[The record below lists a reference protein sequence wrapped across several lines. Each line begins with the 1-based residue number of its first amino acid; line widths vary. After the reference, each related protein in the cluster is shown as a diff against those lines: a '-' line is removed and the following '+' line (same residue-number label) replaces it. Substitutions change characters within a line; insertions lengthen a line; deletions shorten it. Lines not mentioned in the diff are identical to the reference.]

1 MQSLRGRTPAVSTWW
16 RCRWRAATGRL
27 CVGTPRAHGRTR
39 PRRRAALSGAPARPQ
54 VRAALEVLRNK
65 RRERQTVA
73 LFSNTA
79 PARPQPSPGTGTDL
93 LADARARHQH
103 DMMQL
108 RTRLNGRLSKA
119 SGYARHCERAI
130 RKRDETGALGAA
142 LRRLACAA
150 AEPRRAQRAVG
161 MVHDDL
167 MRFREELAALATL
180 AADSAADPK
189 QVRAARL
196 RRTPASAGGSRG
208 ALGARAPQAAFKF
221 VNLAERAKALQALV
235 DHSLGHVNKHRVRPV
250 EVSWSGM
257 AEDVRVMGSFDGWTH
272 GMPLTP
278 EERASYTT
286 FSATLQL
293 LPGTYEIK
301 MLVDGQWRVA
311 ADWPQLG
318 DGLEAN
324 NLLTVGE
331 DADEVSLKAEA
342 LKE

>member
-1 MQSLRGRTPAVSTWW
+1 M
-16 RCRWRAATGRL
+16 
-27 CVGTPRAHGRTR
+27 PR
-39 PRRRAALSGAPARPQ
+39 
-54 VRAALEVLRNK
+54 
-65 RRERQTVA
+65 
-73 LFSNTA
+73 
-79 PARPQPSPGTGTDL
+79 
-93 LADARARHQH
+93 
-103 DMMQL
+103 
-108 RTRLNGRLSKA
+108 
-119 SGYARHCERAI
+119 
-130 RKRDETGALGAA
+130 
-142 LRRLACAA
+142 
-150 AEPRRAQRAVG
+150 
-161 MVHDDL
+161 
-167 MRFREELAALATL
+167 
-180 AADSAADPK
+180 
-189 QVRAARL
+189 
-196 RRTPASAGGSRG
+196 
-208 ALGARAPQAAFKF
+208 ARAPLQAAFKF

-235 DHSLGHVNKHRVRPV
+235 DHSLGKVNKHRVRPV

-318 DGLEAN
+318 EGLEAN

-331 DADEVSLKAEA
+331 DADEVTLKAEV